1 MTDAAAQ
8 PSAAPAHGSLA
19 GASNRLRQRRRAQT
33 RLKAYGIAAIAFALL
48 ALATLVGSVVVKA
61 TGALTNTHFTYEMT
75 LSTEALGVTPESPPE
90 EILRAPYG
98 DLIDEA
104 LEARFPLA
112 TGRTARREVD
122 ALVSNGAQFQ
132 LAQHV
137 VENPELLGQSVTYP
151 LIASDR
157 TDYYFQGGYGDLL
170 TPEVAGRLTVTGSE
184 DGTLDIRSSEE
195 DFAEALQT
203 VKQSL
208 YGDADRLREQA
219 ARQQNAVRVY
229 GERAAA
235 AETEEAREA
244 QLERQAQAEAKRDDL
259 LAEAEALEERA
270 AADAGTEPLDAEN
283 ISLLIEAGGG
293 WIKMTEV
300 NRSGGEGV
308 ALTEVDLPIET
319 SADWRFR
326 TTTLP
331 EGSRRVSD
339 RQIAWLETL
348 KAEGAVERDF
358 NTRFFTA
365 ADSRAPELAGIRG
378 ALVGSFWTMMV
389 TFALAFP
396 IGVLAAIYLEEF
408 APKNR
413 FTNFIEV
420 NINNLAAVPSIVYG
434 LLGLAVFINV
444 FGVPRSAPLAG
455 GLVLT
460 LMTLPTIII
469 AARAAIKAVP
479 PSIREAALGVGASKM
494 QASFHHVL
502 PLAMPGILTGTIIG
516 MAQALGETA
525 PLIMIGM
532 VAFIV
537 ETPSGI
543 TDSATVLPVQ
553 IFRWYDFPEP
563 GFEARAA
570 AAICVL
576 LTFLIAMN
584 ALAIFLRKRFERRW

>member
-1 MTDAAAQ
+1 MTDTAAQ
-8 PSAAPAHGSLA
+8 PAAASAHGSLA
-19 GASNRLRQRRRAQT
+19 AGSSRLRQRRRAQT

-48 ALATLVGSVVVKA
+48 ALATLVGSVVTKA
-61 TGALTNTHFTYEMT
+61 TGAFTNTHFTYEVA
-75 LSTEALGVTPESPPE
+75 LSTEALGVTPESPEE
-90 EILRAPYG
+90 EIRRAPFG
-98 DLIDEA
+98 DLIDET

-112 TGRTARREVD
+112 SGRTERRALD
-122 ALVSNGAQFQ
+122 ALVSGGAQFD
-132 LAQHV
+132 LVEHV
-137 VENPELLGQSVTYP
+137 VANPELLGQTVRFP
-151 LIASDR
+151 LIAADL
-157 TDYYFQGGYGDLL
+157 TDYYFQGGYGELITRD
-170 TPEVAGRLTVTGSE
+170 VAGRLSVREGA
-184 DGTLDIRSSEE
+184 DGALVIDSSAE
-195 DFAEALQT
+195 DFAEVLLT

-219 ARQQNAVRVY
+219 ARQSNAVRVY

-235 AETEEAREA
+235 AETEEARAA
-244 QLERQAQAEAKRDDL
+244 QLERQAAAEAERDAL
-259 LAEAEALEERA
+259 LAEAEALEARA
-270 AADAGTEPLDAEN
+270 ETEGGTEPLDEEN
-283 ISLLIEAGGG
+283 ISLLIQAGGG
-293 WIKMTEV
+293 WIRMTEV
-300 NRSGGEGV
+300 SRSGGLGE
-308 ALTEVDLPIET
+308 ALTEVDLPIEET
-319 SADWRFR
+319 GDWRFH
-326 TTTLP
+326 TTELA
-331 EGSRRVSD
+331 EARRSVSD
-339 RQIAWLETL
+339 HQIAWLETL
-348 KAEGAVERDF
+348 AAEGAVERGF

-396 IGVLAAIYLEEF
+396 IGVLSAIYLEEF

-434 LLGLAVFINV
+434 LLGLAVFLNV

-516 MAQALGETA
+516 MAAALGETA

-537 ETPSGI
+537 ETPGSI

-576 LTFLIAMN
+576 LTFLVAMN